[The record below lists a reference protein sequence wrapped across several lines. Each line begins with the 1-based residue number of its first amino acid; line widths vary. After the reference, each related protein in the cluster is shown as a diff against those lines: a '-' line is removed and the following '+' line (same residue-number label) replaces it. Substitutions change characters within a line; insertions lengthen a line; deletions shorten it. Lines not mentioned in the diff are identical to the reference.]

1 MGMMMHRWKLRHAQE
16 QLEQKEVWEEG
27 KPLYDAPEE
36 KAEAKEDEKKN
47 EGVIYTRDEINSL
60 PFFSL
65 KSVAKSYGID
75 VTGKKGNE
83 LKEELIEKLG
93 I

>member
-16 QLEQKEVWEEG
+16 ELEQKEVWEEG
-27 KPLYDAPEE
+27 KPLYDTPEV
-36 KAEAKEDEKKN
+36 KEEVEDKN
-47 EGVIYTRDEINSL
+47 EGVVYTRDEINSL

-65 KSVAKSYGID
+65 KSIAKGYGID

-83 LKEELIEKLG
+83 LKEELIKKLG